1 MVFVIYYSDPGNNA
15 DGFGFMGV
23 DGSSVGEQNHLFSSP
38 ADGIIET
45 GSIAYP
51 INQGCGTSQP
61 RSNRVKVWVN
71 YNADAQ
77 QSKSVTIPL
86 VCPTS

>member
-1 MVFVIYYSDPGNNA
+1 MVFKIYYSDPGNNA
-15 DGFGFMGV
+15 DGFGFVGV
-23 DGSSVGEQNHLFSSP
+23 DGSSVGEQNHPFSSP

-45 GSIAYP
+45 GIIAYP
-51 INQGCGTSQP
+51 ISQGCGTSQP
-61 RSNRVKVWVN
+61 RSNHVKVWVN
-71 YNADAQ
+71 YGTSH